1 MKAVV
6 LRENGGR
13 NKLVYESNY
22 PVPKIK
28 SNEALI
34 EVKATSVNRVDILIR
49 NGYPG
54 LKIKFPHIL
63 GGDITGVIKAIGSDV
78 KNFKKGERIISW
90 PIVSESDDEWSRK
103 GRPALSPD
111 WKYFGMNTPGSY
123 SEFTVVPESS
133 LIKLPENVSFEDAA
147 CLPVAG
153 LTAYHALT
161 GVAKLDREE
170 SFFIWGGTSGL
181 GNIAVQI
188 AKLVGAKIFATAGS
202 KKKMEKLKELG
213 VDYVFNHFEDT
224 KIHEKVLDITLGR
237 GIDVIIDYVGP
248 ATFDRSFNMM
258 KKGGRLVLCGIL
270 SGREATLNIHTTY
283 LKHLSLFGTYLG
295 EKNELE
301 ELVNLVSLGAVKPL
315 VHRIFE
321 LEDIQDAHKLI
332 EEGKAIGKIVI
343 LP

>member
-1 MKAVV
+1 MK
-6 LRENGGR
+6 
-13 NKLVYESNY
+13 SNY

-34 EVKATSVNRVDILIR
+34 KVKATSVNRVDILIR

-54 LKIKFPHIL
+54 LNIKFPHIL
-63 GGDITGVIKAIGSDV
+63 GGDITGVIENIGSDV
-78 KNFKKGERIISW
+78 KNFKKGDRIISW
-90 PIVSESDDEWSRK
+90 PIVSESDDEWSRR

-111 WKYFGMNTPGSY
+111 WKYFGMNLPGSY

-202 KKKMEKLKELG
+202 KEKMEKLEELG
-213 VDYVFNHFEDT
+213 VDYVFNHFEDK
-224 KIHEKVLDITLGR
+224 KI
-237 GIDVIIDYVGP
+237 
-248 ATFDRSFNMM
+248 
-258 KKGGRLVLCGIL
+258 
-270 SGREATLNIHTTY
+270 
-283 LKHLSLFGTYLG
+283 
-295 EKNELE
+295 
-301 ELVNLVSLGAVKPL
+301 
-315 VHRIFE
+315 
-321 LEDIQDAHKLI
+321 
-332 EEGKAIGKIVI
+332 
-343 LP
+343 